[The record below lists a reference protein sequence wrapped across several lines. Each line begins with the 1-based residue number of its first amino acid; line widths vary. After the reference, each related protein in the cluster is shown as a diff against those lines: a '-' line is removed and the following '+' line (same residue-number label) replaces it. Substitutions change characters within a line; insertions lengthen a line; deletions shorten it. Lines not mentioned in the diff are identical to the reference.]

1 MLFGCLP
8 NIESI
13 IYNSY
18 LSRFS
23 QNIGTNIRWKNLKDR
38 KFVLLTSSNLYEA
51 KKYVINEYK
60 KCWKNNL
67 VVDTFSHNDGVEDEN
82 EEFLFDIVDRWKTGV
97 KPVDGGSQWNKHKDI
112 HLIKWTSYE
121 RAMHA
126 QLRPRVCWAISSRKH
141 F

>member
-1 MLFGCLP
+1 MLFGYLP

-82 EEFLFDIVDRWKTGV
+82 EEFLCDMVDR
-97 KPVDGGSQWNKHKDI
+97 
-112 HLIKWTSYE
+112 
-121 RAMHA
+121 
-126 QLRPRVCWAISSRKH
+126 
-141 F
+141 